1 MSKELPTRNHYGENP
16 KTPSGNHHAGHLS
29 EYLYVNAHSL
39 GNKHVIRDLRVPRV
53 KTLDERRT
61 QERWLIFENNLL
73 QAQEHAHGGASPSL
87 LLLRPHCD
95 PRKAR

>member
-53 KTLDERRT
+53 KTLDERT

-87 LLLRPHCD
+87 LLLRPHYD
-95 PRKAR
+95 VRKAR

>member
-1 MSKELPTRNHYGENP
+1 MSKELPTRNRYGENP

-53 KTLDERRT
+53 KTLDERT